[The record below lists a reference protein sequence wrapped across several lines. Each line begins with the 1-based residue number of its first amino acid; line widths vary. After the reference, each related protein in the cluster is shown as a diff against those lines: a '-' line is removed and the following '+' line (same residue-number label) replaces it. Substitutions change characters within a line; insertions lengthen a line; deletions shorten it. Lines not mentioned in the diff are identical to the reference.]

1 MKIKDFDE
9 RCLDGLSIDE
19 LQSVLKSNV
28 ISWDVRKRIRAK
40 LKTLIAVKIITD
52 SLPLI
57 TTVAV
62 VSTSVGF
69 VKKILEDIYDENA
82 RQKPLP

>member
-40 LKTLIAVKIITD
+40 LRTLITVKIITD

-62 VSTSVGF
+62 VSTTVG
-69 VKKILEDIYDENA
+69 VVERILEDIYDKNA
-82 RQKPLP
+82 RQKLLP